1 MQVKYFFFLIDVLTF
16 KPEVMNTTPTNE
28 TSSKSEHQ
36 NLQDQVWFSV
46 IRYMLF
52 GAAFIISICGNT
64 LCAYIISSRI
74 RMKSVTNL
82 FILNLAIGDLIYTF
96 SIPFDLTIIE
106 NDQKWM
112 FHPYFCNIL
121 SPIQTMSMSSSL
133 LTLTILSLTR
143 YWAIIHP
150 LKKQIEETTAKFII
164 VFIWV
169 LSALTVLPQGLY
181 QTVNDEGICGEE
193 WKSPQERKVYTAI
206 LFGVQ
211 YVIPLTIMIIAYGR
225 IGVELSKPSPGENTL
240 IQEERGKEAKKVVSM
255 LITVTAT
262 FAICTLPTSV
272 MWLWLDFGNAENSFP
287 DFWNVLNI
295 LYFFDFINLAAH
307 PFIYV
312 YFSKN
317 FRSEMKAPFK
327 RKRHQAGQNGTIS
340 HLAKHT
346 LTATNV

>member
-1 MQVKYFFFLIDVLTF
+1 MR
-16 KPEVMNTTPTNE
+16 NTTQTNA
-28 TSSKSEHQ
+28 TSQKSEYQ
-36 NLQDQVWFSV
+36 NHDVPLQDQVWFSV

-52 GAAFIISICGNT
+52 VAAFIISICGNT

-96 SIPFDLTIIE
+96 SIPFDLAIIE
-106 NDQKWM
+106 NDQKWI

-121 SPIQTMSMSSSL
+121 SPIQTISMSSSL
-133 LTLTILSLTR
+133 LTLTILSLAR
-143 YWAIIHP
+143 YRAIVHP
-150 LKKQIEETTAKFII
+150 LERQVEETAAKYII
-164 VFIWV
+164 LFIWV
-169 LSALTVLPQGLY
+169 FSALTVLPQSY
-181 QTVNDEGICGEE
+181 HQTIDHGECVE
-193 WKSPQERKVYTAI
+193 IWKDYKIYKKVYTAI

-211 YVIPLTIMIIAYGR
+211 YVIPLTIMILAYGR
-225 IGVELSKPSPGENTL
+225 IGIELSKPSPTENSL

-287 DFWNVLNI
+287 DFWDVLDI

-307 PFIYV
+307 PIIYV
-312 YFSKN
+312 YFSKK
-317 FRSEMKAPFK
+317 FRSEMKATFQ
-327 RKRHQAGQNGTIS
+327 RKRHQAEINGCSS
-340 HLAKHT
+340 HTAKHT
-346 LTATNV
+346 LVATEV